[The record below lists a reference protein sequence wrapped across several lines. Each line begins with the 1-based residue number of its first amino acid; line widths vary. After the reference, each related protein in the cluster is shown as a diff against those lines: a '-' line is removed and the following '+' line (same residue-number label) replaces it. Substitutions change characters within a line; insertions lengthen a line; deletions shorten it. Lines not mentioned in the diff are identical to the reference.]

1 MTNQDADRLRL
12 YGTTWCLKSAN
23 LRNFLQ
29 SIWVDF
35 EDYNVETDKEAED
48 IVRKLYE
55 GELKFPTL
63 TYGEHFLK
71 NPKIDELKTFLKD
84 HDLLDK

>member
-1 MTNQDADRLRL
+1 MTNQDIDKLRL

-35 EDYNVETDKEAED
+35 EDYNVETDSEAEGR
-48 IVRKLYE
+48 VRDLYD

-63 TYGEHFLK
+63 TYGGHFLK
-71 NPKIDELKTFLKD
+71 NPKIEELKVFLKS